1 MCYFSNRLYTK
12 SVQRIVY
19 GTLENSQFNR
29 NPPFRDRERSQQ
41 LGWFDSE
48 RYKIFVLSYVNG
60 GWFELVDVYIYIYI
74 KGEKARDTRSSTS
87 RSISVLPIGSSDVCP
102 SRWKFALGEING
114 GGQFSL
120 LVDAK
125 GTKRNVDKYRDTTM
139 EKERRKILKM
149 FKITFKICPPLFA
162 EIKRRKVQEESRRL
176 KTCLTRIFSL
186 FLFQVSRGWRILSK
200 RAYFFQN
207 FKTPSLQ
214 ISNRYSILK
223 LLCPF
228 HEHHS

>member
-1 MCYFSNRLYTK
+1 MTRVHQRLVRFLFFR
-12 SVQRIVY
+12 SVRV
-19 GTLENSQFNR
+19 
-29 NPPFRDRERSQQ
+29 
-41 LGWFDSE
+41 
-48 RYKIFVLSYVNG
+48 
-60 GWFELVDVYIYIYI
+60 
-74 KGEKARDTRSSTS
+74 TS
-87 RSISVLPIGSSDVCP
+87 VP
-102 SRWKFALGEING
+102 LGENLLWEKSMEG
-114 GGQFSL
+114 GNF

-125 GTKRNVDKYRDTTM
+125 GMKRNVDKYRDTTM

-149 FKITFKICPPLFA
+149 FKIIFKICPPLFA
-162 EIKRRKVQEESRRL
+162 EIKRRKVQEEGRRL
-176 KTCLTRIFSL
+176 KTRLTRIFSL

-214 ISNRYSILK
+214 ISNRYSISK

>member
-1 MCYFSNRLYTK
+1 MTRVHQRLVRFLFFRSVRVTSVPLDENLLWEK
-12 SVQRIVY
+12 SMEGGNFLSSWMRK
-19 GTLENSQFNR
+19 
-29 NPPFRDRERSQQ
+29 
-41 LGWFDSE
+41 GWNE
-48 RYKIFVLSYVNG
+48 T
-60 GWFELVDVYIYIYI
+60 W
-74 KGEKARDTRSSTS
+74 
-87 RSISVLPIGSSDVCP
+87 
-102 SRWKFALGEING
+102 IN
-114 GGQFSL
+114 
-120 LVDAK
+120 VE
-125 GTKRNVDKYRDTTM
+125 TM

-162 EIKRRKVQEESRRL
+162 EIKRRKVQEEGRRL
-176 KTCLTRIFSL
+176 KTRLTRIFSL